1 MEKGHEIRYWEC
13 MEPVEV
19 RVTDSSSQG
28 ISEVLIRFGECT
40 RG

>member
-28 ISEVLIRFGECT
+28 ISEVLIRFSEFS